1 MANWNYAPILQ
12 ALGWATL
19 NSIWQMA
26 LLWFCFLV
34 VYSSVKL
41 SGSKRYLLAVFCV
54 SVGFV
59 WFVYTFCGFYF
70 YAPEQMLGAA
80 FWFPPSADVLPL
92 LLSSASITYLCLL
105 LIPIFRLVH
114 NCMFIQKIKSG
125 GLRRVS
131 YHNRL
136 FVEKIGRHVGIKKRV
151 PVYLSQLVSSPVTIG
166 FFKPVIL
173 LPISI
178 VSNLSVR
185 QVEAILLHELAH
197 IRRHDYLVN
206 LLLTAVHVLLYFNP
220 FVKCFLKKIEL
231 ERENCC
237 DELVLQFGYDK
248 IGYASALL
256 ELEKASHKISL
267 AMGAASKNHLLQRIE
282 TIVGVKRKQAF
293 KRVQFA
299 GVCAGL
305 GMLILLNMVSLK
317 QQKLPD
323 AFPLND
329 LTQASSFFVDEQ
341 VTGGSQPEMQG
352 YASRSKKPVL
362 STTVDANKLPILLPD
377 SLFPSYQPTDNKDF
391 MYTHLAEDNIDLT
404 TDRKEEVKKT
414 VENTKKVLEIQW
426 VEVDKA
432 IGDAMTKKE
441 KRIAQQDYLN
451 EINQID
457 WLSVEENLNVGYD
470 KIDWHRVNGNVA
482 DIMAT
487 AKLDSLEACYKT
499 ALRELNKGKSC
510 STPQLLPIPD
520 VSVEQVQKAK
530 VALKCNITEIE
541 KLKLKK
547 IVRL

>member
-1 MANWNYAPILQ
+1 
-12 ALGWATL
+12 
-19 NSIWQMA
+19 
-26 LLWFCFLV
+26 
-34 VYSSVKL
+34 
-41 SGSKRYLLAVFCV
+41 
-54 SVGFV
+54 
-59 WFVYTFCGFYF
+59 
-70 YAPEQMLGAA
+70 
-80 FWFPPSADVLPL
+80 
-92 LLSSASITYLCLL
+92 
-105 LIPIFRLVH
+105 
-114 NCMFIQKIKSG
+114 
-125 GLRRVS
+125 
-131 YHNRL
+131 
-136 FVEKIGRHVGIKKRV
+136 
-151 PVYLSQLVSSPVTIG
+151 
-166 FFKPVIL
+166 
-173 LPISI
+173 
-178 VSNLSVR
+178 VR

-237 DELVLQFGYDK
+237 DEMVLQFGYDR

-267 AMGAASKNHLLQRIE
+267 AMGAASKNHLLQRVE
-282 TIVGVKRKQAF
+282 SIVGVKRKQAF

-317 QQKLPD
+317 QQKLPE

-329 LTQASSFFVDEQ
+329 LTRASSFFVDEQ
-341 VTGGSQPEMQG
+341 APDEKKSGLQG
-352 YASRSKKPVL
+352 RISSSKKPFL
-362 STTVDANKLPILLPD
+362 STVGHARKLPATIAD
-377 SLFPSYQPTDNKDF
+377 SPFPSFHPVENKDF
-391 MYTHLAEDNIDLT
+391 IYTHLAESDAHLT
-404 TDRKEEVKKT
+404 SDQKEEVKKT

-457 WLSVEENLNVGYD
+457 WMAVEQKLNVGYD

-482 DIMAT
+482 EIMAT
-487 AKLDSLEACYKT
+487 ATLDSLEVCYKT
-499 ALRELNKGKSC
+499 ALVELNKGKSC
-510 STPQLLPIPD
+510 SAPQLLPIPD
-520 VSVEQVQKAK
+520 ASVEQVQNAK
-530 VALKCNITEIE
+530 VVLKENITEIK
-541 KLKLKK
+541 KLKSKK